1 MFENLT
7 EEQFEHILNLLIV
20 YKQSNPKKD
29 VYLNEQCIKEAL
41 TFMKTYGKE
50 FADKLGM
57 KE

>member
-1 MFENLT
+1 MFENLS

-29 VYLNEQCIKEAL
+29 VYLNEQCIREAL
-41 TFMKTYGKE
+41 DFMKNHGKE